1 MLSPLELPA
10 AMKDQMSTEL
20 PRGKTIVDV
29 FADYMRYLFES
40 TETLF
45 KSSEPNVRWDSIS
58 SIELVLSHPN
68 GWGGPQQSQLRS
80 AAIKAG
86 IVSDTPTGHAQVHFV
101 AEGEACFNFCAS
113 EIQAGEKLKV
123 RNTAP
128 VQSWIL
134 TRLQPGEQVLIIDA
148 GGGTI
153 DINTY
158 KVLSN
163 GPLHVEELYEPKCGS
178 ALP

>member
-1 MLSPLELPA
+1 MLSPLELPV

-45 KSSEPNVRWDSIS
+45 KTSEPNVRWDSIS
-58 SIELVLSHPN
+58 GIELVLTHPN
-68 GWGGPQQSQLRS
+68 AWGGPQQTHLRS
-80 AAIKAG
+80 AAVKAG
-86 IVSDTPTGHAQVHFV
+86 IVPDTPAGRARVHFV
-101 AEGEACFNFCAS
+101 TEGEASFNFCTT
-113 EIQAGEKLKV
+113 EIHADETPKV
-123 RNTAP
+123 RHSVPA
-128 VQSWIL
+128 QSWFL
-134 TRLQPGEQVLIIDA
+134 TRSQPGEQVLIIDA

-153 DINTY
+153 DISTY

-163 GPLHVEELYEPKCGS
+163 RPLQVEELYEPKCES
-178 ALP
+178 APS